1 MATVA
6 PLRSPESPPQTDTQ
20 RTRSALLCRLAGAL
34 EDMSARGL
42 GPFDL
47 GEDPVAWKDRED
59 LEGLLDSWEAG
70 EHPAQRPRG

>member
-1 MATVA
+1 MTTAA
-6 PLRSPESPPQTDTQ
+6 PLRSPESPPSTAAQ

-42 GPFDL
+42 GPSDL

-59 LEGLLDSWEAG
+59 LERLLDTWEAG